1 MSIETP
7 CPSLKAIFS
16 YSISKIL
23 LQYVQRHQLPI
34 LTYSNQ
40 YRDTNDQ
47 FWHFQIGTKIPI
59 TNPDIFKSVL
69 GRTGT
74 NQTDSHAAVLAALLH
89 FRESEEGTK
98 ICGRLDAMFESN
110 WRENRSVANLMLES
124 WRGRG
129 NDKKLRICHKF
140 AAFDIA
146 WSKLSFLSV
155 TFIHSRFKISNS
167 IH

>member
-1 MSIETP
+1 MIKDTNYQSWHIQISTEIP
-7 CPSLKAIFS
+7 MINFDIFKS
-16 YSISKIL
+16 AKRY
-23 LQYVQRHQLPI
+23 QLPI

-40 YRDTNDQ
+40 YLAGREL
-47 FWHFQIGTKIPI
+47 IKPIPTLPSLPPCCI
-59 TNPDIFKSVL
+59 SGKA
-69 GRTGT
+69 RKE
-74 NQTDSHAAVLAALLH
+74 Q
-89 FRESEEGTK
+89 K

-155 TFIHSRFKISNS
+155 TFIHSTLKISNS

>member
-1 MSIETP
+1 MINDTNYQSWHIQISTEIP
-7 CPSLKAIFS
+7 MINFDIFKS
-16 YSISKIL
+16 A
-23 LQYVQRHQLPI
+23 QRYQLPI

-40 YRDTNDQ
+40 YLAGREL
-47 FWHFQIGTKIPI
+47 IKPIPTLPSLPPCCI
-59 TNPDIFKSVL
+59 SGKARKEQKV
-69 GRTGT
+69 G
-74 NQTDSHAAVLAALLH
+74 
-89 FRESEEGTK
+89 

-155 TFIHSRFKISNS
+155 TFIHSTLKISNS

>member
-1 MSIETP
+1 MIKDTNYQSWHIQISTEIP
-7 CPSLKAIFS
+7 MINFDIFKS
-16 YSISKIL
+16 A
-23 LQYVQRHQLPI
+23 QRYQLPI

-40 YRDTNDQ
+40 YLAGREL
-47 FWHFQIGTKIPI
+47 IKPIPTLPSLPPCCI
-59 TNPDIFKSVL
+59 SGKARKEQKV
-69 GRTGT
+69 G
-74 NQTDSHAAVLAALLH
+74 
-89 FRESEEGTK
+89 